1 MIKESSIKEVRQ
13 LTGITDHALRYYE
26 KAGLLKDIRRRS
38 GGQRYYSEQ
47 DIEWIKIIL
56 LLRGTGMPIQKILIL
71 AGLKDRGAA
80 SLEDRIAYFT
90 AYCEELQ
97 AQIDTRQAAIVTIQA
112 KVALHKQML
121 LVRDKK

>member
-80 SLEDRIAYFT
+80 SLEDRIAY
-90 AYCEELQ
+90 CEELQ